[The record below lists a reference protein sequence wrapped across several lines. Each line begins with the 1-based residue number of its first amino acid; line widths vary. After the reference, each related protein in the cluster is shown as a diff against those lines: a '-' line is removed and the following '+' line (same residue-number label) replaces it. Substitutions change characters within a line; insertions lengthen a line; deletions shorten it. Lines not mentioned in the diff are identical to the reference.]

1 VTLIPSQLPQ
11 YSAGHGYG
19 SGSQKALRI
28 CKLDVLMQDLKDN
41 GPGTQRQLA
50 QRTGLS
56 QATVSN
62 LVRIL
67 VANGRA
73 RTTSTISS
81 GRRAVLVTALP
92 VNVTASFRTTR
103 TA

>member
-1 VTLIPSQLPQ
+1 MLTPSQLTQ
-11 YSAGHGYG
+11 YSTGHGYG

-28 CKLDVLMQDLKDN
+28 RNLDVLVRDLKDN

-73 RTTSTISS
+73 STASTISS

-92 VNVTASFRTTR
+92 A
-103 TA
+103 